1 MHVLDK
7 KLVKL
12 NFFPKFFGNR
22 LNETFFVMVKSLN
35 YFIKFIYGNG
45 FKHFSPP
52 KKVNEKRKPKH
63 KKIIDGGRALFM
75 NGTDRN
81 KYIEV
86 DLAGI
91 KGKSLGAMIPYN
103 LKTAPLMATLRI
115 GRLERAL
122 GQEYVKTLLDS
133 MGGEEGIIARVPTG
147 VHLRSFILYHRP
159 LAKEWYKMNKKV
171 PTRSPSSIPS
181 IPYHKIK
188 NKLVSEY
195 DQAKPYYRKDVG
207 IKDLIPIIR
216 ARKKREIDRELRKQ
230 IKEIEKKSKTTTT
243 REQPPQLK
251 AYQARQAARKRARKL
266 LHSNQIQQAA
276 EDFQK
281 VLTDR
286 KNRIASSNKTY
297 YRTVM
302 DNAKTKVESRKL
314 NEQEKK
320 FVDELR
326 KKFKEYEEVKKA
338 EKTKKTRKNKK
349 QPPAQPVQQPPLE
362 KPTPPPQQE
371 SLISRLK
378 NSRVNREPTRTII
391 ERTNDFEAVGTR
403 RYQRNTPKK

>member
-1 MHVLDK
+1 
-7 KLVKL
+7 
-12 NFFPKFFGNR
+12 
-22 LNETFFVMVKSLN
+22 MVKSLN

-45 FKHFSPP
+45 FKQFSPP

-63 KKIIDGGRALFM
+63 KKIIIDGGRALFM
-75 NGTDRN
+75 NNTDRN
-81 KYIEV
+81 NYIEV
-86 DLAGI
+86 DLAGK

-216 ARKKREIDRELRKQ
+216 ARKKREIDRELKKQ
-230 IKEIEKKSKTTTT
+230 IKEIEKKSKRTTTTTTTT

-251 AYQARQAARKRARKL
+251 VYQARQAARKRARKL

-302 DNAKTKVESRKL
+302 DNAKTKVESREL

-349 QPPAQPVQQPPLE
+349 QQTSEQPPAQPLVE
-362 KPTPPPQQE
+362 KPASPPQQE
-371 SLISRLK
+371 SLVSRLRSLR
-378 NSRVNREPTRTII
+378 NTRVNREPTRMRI
-391 ERTNDFEAVGTR
+391 ERENDYIPIETHT
-403 RYQRNTPKK
+403 YQRNTQKN